1 MIKASNFLTKKLSI
15 FIPTVWLSLFVLIPI
30 SIAFI
35 FSFLHQSTEHLASL
49 PFTFSNYLHLIDENY
64 LNITLRSI
72 LMSAGCTS
80 LCLLIGYPFAFIIAR
95 STSSRKSLYLLF
107 VIIPCW
113 TSSLIRTYAI
123 MTLLKSKGI
132 VNYILIWLH
141 ITERPLSLI
150 YNNNAVL
157 LGLVYTLLPFMILP
171 LYVNIEKLDKN
182 LMEAA
187 CDLGASK
194 TTTFLRIIL
203 PLTLPGIVSGSLLVF
218 LPSMTLFYIPNI
230 LGGAKAML
238 LGNLIESQ
246 FQVANNWPQ
255 GSAISMVLVF
265 MTIATLLIY
274 RFINAKQNNKQNNY
288 V

>member
-15 FIPTVWLSLFVLIPI
+15 FIPTLWLSLFVLIPI
-30 SIAFI
+30 SIVFV

-49 PFTFSNYLHLIDENY
+49 PFTFIHYLHLIDENY

-72 LMSAGCTS
+72 LMSAGCTV
-80 LCLLIGYPFAFIIAR
+80 LCLLIAYPFAFIVAR
-95 STSSRKSLYLLF
+95 SNSSYKNLCLLF

-132 VNYILIWLH
+132 VNTILIWLH
-141 ITERPLSLI
+141 VTERPLSLI

-182 LMEAA
+182 LIEAA
-187 CDLGASK
+187 YDLGASK
-194 TTTFLRIIL
+194 TIIFLRIIL
-203 PLTLPGIVSGSLLVF
+203 PITLPGIISGALLVF
-218 LPSMTLFYIPNI
+218 LPAMTLFYIPNI

-265 MTIATLLIY
+265 MTIAILLIY
-274 RFINAKQNNKQNNY
+274 RFFNAKQNKK
-288 V
+288 